1 MILTA
6 TNYTLN
12 IDRTLKKKLQSC
24 NEVMVDYEYTGGGI
38 RGKLDT
44 ATFELLVD
52 SYTQLMSTI
61 SMERNVSSPF
71 RMYFQPRVHP

>member
-1 MILTA
+1 MNDHETK
-6 TNYTLN
+6 
-12 IDRTLKKKLQSC
+12 R
-24 NEVMVDYEYTGGGI
+24 
-38 RGKLDT
+38 
-44 ATFELLVD
+44 ATFNSVKNIKAVARDTVD